1 MVGVG
6 LKGPSRLGGG
16 IIRIMLIGVCIT
28 LLIIEENAKD
38 LSSQSERRSR
48 LDVVSDNGLSIC
60 LIMGGRDS
68 VMIMKSLEA
77 Y

>member
-1 MVGVG
+1 VG

-28 LLIIEENAKD
+28 LLIIEENAKK
-38 LSSQSERRSR
+38 LSSQSDRRSR
-48 LDVVSDNGLSIC
+48 LDVVSDNGLLIC
-60 LIMGGRDS
+60 LIMGGCDS
-68 VMIMKSLEA
+68 VMIIKSLEA